1 VLVGF
6 KNNING
12 LFCMAALCQQSE
24 VKLPIA
30 ELFVNTQE
38 LVEFVGT
45 DVAVV
50 LSVVEEV
57 REDALPAAVAQ
68 RVAFR
73 TRPVGCR
80 IHRIN
85 RRTAVANTDHTHTP
99 V

>member
-1 VLVGF
+1 
-6 KNNING
+6 
-12 LFCMAALCQQSE
+12 MAALCQQSE

-50 LSVVEEV
+50 LSVVKEV

-73 TRPVGCR
+73 TRPGGCTV
-80 IHRIN
+80 N
-85 RRTAVANTDHTHTP
+85 TRRTRNVSTQVSSVPKYNNRAQ
-99 V
+99 